1 VAATRLIVGGTAAVL
16 TAAVLLFGGILS
28 RSSGSAPAGADAVP
42 VAARVDVASD
52 PQLLPRLQEQVRAH
66 PKDVHGLGLLGLAYE
81 QRARDTGDSG
91 YYPKAEGVLKR
102 ALRLAPDDLIATSA
116 LGGLALSR
124 HKFRDALALGRR
136 TVALSPSTAR
146 GYGVVGDALVELGRY
161 EQAFEAFNTMVSLK
175 PSVSSYA
182 RISYARELLGDVPG
196 AASAMRLA
204 VESAVGQSE
213 SLAWSHTQLGKVY
226 WGHGRIRPAERH
238 ARAALAVQPGYVYAL
253 DLLAQVEA
261 ARGRFGRAVA
271 FEQRAVDAIPLPQ
284 FVGLLG
290 DLHAAA
296 GDGAAA
302 ARQYA
307 LIGAIER
314 LFRANGVKVDLESAL
329 FDVDHGIR
337 LSDALGRAREARAA
351 RPSIDGDDVLAW
363 ALARSGRCAEARVYS
378 VRALRLGTQDAT
390 KFFHRGMIERCL
402 GRTAE
407 AKRWFHRAL
416 TVNANFSVLWA
427 PVARRYAA

>member
-1 VAATRLIVGGTAAVL
+1 MASTRLIVGGTAAVL

-28 RSSGSAPAGADAVP
+28 RGSGSAPAGADAVP

-52 PQLLPRLQEQVRAH
+52 PQLLPRLQAQVRAN

-81 QRARDTGDSG
+81 QRARDTGDSS
-91 YYPKAEGVLKR
+91 YYPKAEGVLQR
-102 ALRLAPDDLIATSA
+102 ALRLAPDDLVGTSA

-124 HKFRDALALGRR
+124 HEFRDALALGRR
-136 TVALSPSTAR
+136 AVALSPSTAR

-161 EQAFEAFNTMVSLK
+161 EQAFEAFNRMVSLK

-196 AASAMRLA
+196 AAAAMRLA
-204 VESAVGQSE
+204 VDSAVGQPE
-213 SLAWSHTQLGKVY
+213 SLAWAHTQLGKLY
-226 WGHGRIRPAERH
+226 ASHGRVQPAERE
-238 ARAALAVQPGYVYAL
+238 ARAALVVRPAYVYAL
-253 DLLAQVEA
+253 DLLAQVEV

-271 FEQRAVDAIPLPQ
+271 FERRAVDAIPLPQ

-296 GDGAAA
+296 GDRAAA

-314 LFRANGVKVDLESAL
+314 LFRANGVRVDLETAL

-337 LSDALGRAREARAA
+337 LQDALARARAARAA

-363 ALARSGRCAEARVYS
+363 ALARNERCAEARVYS
-378 VRALRLGTQDAT
+378 VRALRLGTRDAT
-390 KFFHRGMIERCL
+390 KLFHRGMIERCL
-402 GRTAE
+402 GRSAE
-407 AKRWFHRAL
+407 AKPWFRRAL
-416 TVNANFSVLWA
+416 GVNPHFSVLWA
-427 PVARRYAA
+427 PIARRYAA